1 MRGDYG
7 SGKFN
12 NYCNNQIC
20 KIHEAVRDNG
30 TYTSPTGR
38 VYSNTSEPVTL
49 QVGPNLKKSSI
60 IQKNFIKPI
69 FEFYYLKNKRFFF
82 QIDVFRHY
90 V

>member
-49 QVGPNLKKSSI
+49 QVSPNLKKSS
-60 IQKNFIKPI
+60 
-69 FEFYYLKNKRFFF
+69 YSYLDLGGVVILRSS
-82 QIDVFRHY
+82 
-90 V
+90 

>member
-49 QVGPNLKKSSI
+49 QVSPNLKK
-60 IQKNFIKPI
+60 KEYNLG
-69 FEFYYLKNKRFFF
+69 EFYQTNL
-82 QIDVFRHY
+82 
-90 V
+90 